1 MDQDIVFKP
10 YALSCGHLFC
20 KSCACSAASVMIF
33 QGLKAA
39 SPESKCPVCREVGVY
54 ATAVRMI
61 ELDLLV
67 KKRCKEYWKERLIA
81 ERTETAKQSKGYW
94 DSQTNYIIGY

>member
-20 KSCACSAASVMIF
+20 KSCACSAAAVLIF

-39 SPESKCPVCREVGVY
+39 SVESKCPVCREVSFFFSYAFDLKSELFLVHQIDVY
-54 ATAVRMI
+54 
-61 ELDLLV
+61 LF
-67 KKRCKEYWKERLIA
+67 
-81 ERTETAKQSKGYW
+81 
-94 DSQTNYIIGY
+94 